1 VSGTE
6 VDLHRL
12 PAIIRE
18 AWIRSRNAGID
29 PALPYAPLDEIH
41 KGPEASR
48 DELNWQTCAEGVFS
62 LLCGFFTE
70 SHQFVFLVDDRGRLL
85 RIRGGREAMARAEA
99 IRAIPGGGLERRE
112 GRLLCCRHVS
122 AYRRGLA
129 GGLGRKLHPKS

>member
-1 VSGTE
+1 MRQMRELWERFVSGTE

-41 KGPEASR
+41 EVPVVSR
-48 DELNWQTCAEGVFS
+48 EELNWQTCAEDVFS

-70 SHQFVFLVDDRGRLL
+70 SHQFHFFWWMIEDGCSRFAVAARLW
-85 RIRGGREAMARAEA
+85 R
-99 IRAIPGGGLERRE
+99 ERRPF
-112 GRLLCCRHVS
+112 GQFLGGIGAKRRS
-122 AYRRGLA
+122 AVVL
-129 GGLGRKLHPKS
+129 